1 MIILLPFSPRP
12 AIPLSLLLT
21 ESEAALYIQSFWR
34 AYLVSVMCNFGI
46 SSDGEFVYCERLK
59 GKPVDEFETQVRI
72 ANIQTL
78 EIGFSVK
85 QVLKS
90 NLEFLPK
97 LISQLSL
104 KLPCNLFK
112 ILLFIEVRV
121 DSLEKTLM
129 LGGIGGRRRRGRQRM
144 RWLDGTTDL
153 MP

>member
-1 MIILLPFSPRP
+1 MTILLPFSPRP

-21 ESEAALYIQSFWR
+21 ASEAALCIQSFWR

-46 SSDGEFVYCERLK
+46 PSDGEFVYCEGLE
-59 GKPVDEFETQVRI
+59 GNPGDEFETQVRI

-78 EIGFSVK
+78 ETGFSVK

-104 KLPCNLFK
+104 KLPCNLSN
-112 ILLFIEVRV
+112 ILLFIEV
-121 DSLEKTLM
+121 TLVYNISF
-129 LGGIGGRRRRGRQRM
+129 LCIFF
-144 RWLDGTTDL
+144 LLLTL
-153 MP
+153 